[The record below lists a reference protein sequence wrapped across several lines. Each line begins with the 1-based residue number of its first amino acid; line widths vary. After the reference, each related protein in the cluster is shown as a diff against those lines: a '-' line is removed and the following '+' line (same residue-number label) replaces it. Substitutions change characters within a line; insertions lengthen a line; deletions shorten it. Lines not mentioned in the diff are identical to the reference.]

1 MKDDNLPQKI
11 IESTMELIK
20 QSGGDVGKVTARAI
34 ASHANVSL
42 GLINYHFGN
51 KDNLILECTQQ
62 LISQVVSS
70 FVINDSLPKD
80 CDAITAS
87 KLRLT
92 ASAKGVFEFLFANKE
107 LSRLSILGDMKD
119 FTPDSNTVHTTERF
133 MCRIGDALELDER
146 RRIASMLTAT
156 IQSAFLSSF
165 SSYEYMGYQLQ
176 DQRQREQFIEAVV
189 EQLFG
194 SCGKHS
200 NGLDRRD

>member
-1 MKDDNLPQKI
+1 MKDDHAPQRI

-34 ASHANVSL
+34 ASQANVSL

-62 LISQVVSS
+62 IISQVVSS
-70 FVINDSLPKD
+70 FVINYSPPED

-92 ASAKGVFEFLFANKE
+92 ATAKGVFEFLFANKE

-119 FTPDSNTVHTTERF
+119 YSADSNTVHTMEGF
-133 MCRIGDALELDER
+133 MRRIGDALEFEER

-165 SSYEYMGYQLQ
+165 SSYEYMGYRLQ
-176 DQRQREQFIEAVV
+176 EQQQREQFIESVV

-194 SCGKHS
+194 RYGNSVS
-200 NGLDRRD
+200 A

>member
-1 MKDDNLPQKI
+1 MKDDNAPQRI

-20 QSGGDVGKVTARAI
+20 QSGGDVGRVTARAI

-62 LISQVVSS
+62 IISQVVSS
-70 FVINDSLPKD
+70 FVIKYSPPEG
-80 CDAITAS
+80 CDVITAS
-87 KLRLT
+87 KLQLT
-92 ASAKGVFEFLFANKE
+92 ATAKGVFEFLFANRE

-119 FTPDSNTVHTTERF
+119 YSADSNTVHTMEAF
-133 MCRIGDALELDER
+133 MRRIGDVLESDER

-156 IQSAFLSSF
+156 VQSAFLASF
-165 SSYEYMGYQLQ
+165 SSYEYMGYRLQ
-176 DQRQREQFIEAVV
+176 EQQQREQFIESVV

-194 SCGKHS
+194 RYGNSVS
-200 NGLDRRD
+200 A